1 VAGSF
6 GSSIGAGYR
15 GVPSLQPKKAALLQ
29 AILLTSSLLLVIGM
43 CASLMWL
50 AAVRVP
56 AAAEA
61 VPAQAPDPDA

>member
-1 VAGSF
+1 
-6 GSSIGAGYR
+6 
-15 GVPSLQPKKAALLQ
+15 LLQ

-50 AAVRVP
+50 AAARVP
-56 AAAEA
+56 KAAEA

>member
-1 VAGSF
+1 M
-6 GSSIGAGYR
+6 
-15 GVPSLQPKKAALLQ
+15 LQ

-56 AAAEA
+56 EAAEA
-61 VPAQAPDPDA
+61 VPAQVPPEPDA